1 MGQNKQVKI
10 SALQM
15 CSEIGDRRANYDKVQ
30 RIISKE
36 LEDGVDFLILPEVWT
51 VGWSCE
57 DFVSC
62 AEVIENSDTIRLLSS
77 IAKDYNI
84 NILGGSFIEKSTDG
98 NFYNT
103 CPVINREGKVVA
115 TYSKMHLYSYCGCA
129 EGSYITSGNSPVMV
143 ELDNVKIGLTICYD
157 IRFPE
162 IYRSYRYAGADLLVN
177 MAAWGLKKPI
187 PWEALTRARAIEN
200 QAYMVAVT
208 QSGIIKNNE
217 WNIGHSRILDFVGE
231 TIAEIK
237 DQREGLMTSEINFN
251 DMYEYRNSCTI
262 LNDIKESYEVKSYE
276 ESPSCNSFS
285 TFNDIACHGCR

>member
-162 IYRSYRYAGADLLVN
+162 IYRAYRLSGADVIVN
-177 MAAWGLKKPI
+177 CAAWASTKPV
-187 PWEALTRARAIEN
+187 PWDIMTRSRAVEN
-200 QAYMVAVT
+200 QIYMVAVN
-208 QSGIIKNNE
+208 QCGKLEDGGFNL
-217 WNIGHSRILDFVGE
+217 GHSRIIDYNGNIL
-231 TIAEIK
+231 
-237 DQREGLMTSEINFN
+237 SEITDTEGFIQA
-251 DMYEYRNSCTI
+251 DLDLDKMYEFRNKCLI
-262 LNDIKESYEVKSYE
+262 LNDIKENYEVK
-276 ESPSCNSFS
+276 
-285 TFNDIACHGCR
+285 TL